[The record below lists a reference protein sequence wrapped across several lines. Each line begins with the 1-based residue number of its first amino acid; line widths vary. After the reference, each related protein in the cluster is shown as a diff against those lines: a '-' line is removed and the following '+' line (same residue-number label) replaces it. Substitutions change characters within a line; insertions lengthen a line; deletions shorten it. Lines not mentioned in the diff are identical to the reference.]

1 MTDRPDLHALLD
13 AVRLHLETNVVPS
26 IRADPRLYF
35 QTLVA
40 LNLLKIGQRELVQ
53 GAELLREEWIAI
65 EELREEE
72 IEMPEREDFLT
83 SELNARRAAL
93 GTAIR
98 TGKYDSPEMRMRLAG
113 YLERIVGA
121 QLTLNNPGLSARL
134 AKEAVENSY
143 PL

>member
-26 IRADPRLYF
+26 TRTDPRLYF

-40 LNLLKIGQRELVQ
+40 LNLLKIAQRELIQ
-53 GAELLREEWIAI
+53 GVELLRAEWNEINQ
-65 EELREEE
+65 LREEE
-72 IEMPEREDFLT
+72 IEMPERENVLT

-98 TGKYDSPEMRMRLAG
+98 NGKYDSPEMGMRLAS
-113 YLERIVGA
+113 YLERIVSA
-121 QLTLNNPGLSARL
+121 QLSLNNPGLSARL
-134 AKEAVENSY
+134 AKEVAENAY

>member
-40 LNLLKIGQRELVQ
+40 LNLLKIGQRELAQ
-53 GAELLREEWIAI
+53 GVELLREEWNG
-65 EELREEE
+65 LNWLGEEE
-72 IEMPEREDFLT
+72 TKMPEQEDLLMT
-83 SELNARRAAL
+83 ELNARRSAL
-93 GTAIR
+93 GIAIR
-98 TGKYDSPEMRMRLAG
+98 DGKYDSPAMTMRLAAH
-113 YLERIVGA
+113 LERTTNA
-121 QLTLNNPGLSARL
+121 QLALNNPGLSTRL
-134 AKEAVENSY
+134 AKEAAENSY

>member
-13 AVRLHLETNVVPS
+13 AVRLHLEMNVVPS
-26 IRADPRLYF
+26 VRADPRLYF

-65 EELREEE
+65 NELREEE
-72 IEMPEREDFLT
+72 IEMPEREDFLA
-83 SELNARRAAL
+83 SELNVRRAAL

-98 TGKYDSPEMRMRLAG
+98 TGKYDSPELQMRLAG
-113 YLERIVGA
+113 YLEEIVVA
-121 QLTLNNPGLSARL
+121 QLTLNNPALSARL
-134 AKEAVENSY
+134 AKEAAENIY